1 MEESAI
7 RPPDR
12 CTKGFR
18 ILMKSDGDHS
28 AGAGLQEKISLS
40 ILLPRTDEKGP
51 LELNQKGVMAAEVH
65 RKLDHE
71 HKQDLPPTNSICSRW
86 ILVEEKNR
94 HSTVHKNC
102 REGKG

>member
-7 RPPDR
+7 HPPDR
-12 CTKGFR
+12 CTKGSP
-18 ILMKSDGDHS
+18 ILTKSDGDHS
-28 AGAGLQEKISLS
+28 AGAGLQEEKISLS

-51 LELNQKGVMAAEVH
+51 LELNQKGARAAGVH

-94 HSTVHKNC
+94 HS
-102 REGKG
+102 GKRASPN